1 MDGVDAVLVEISGAR
16 CRTLGGLTHPYPE
29 QLRMRLHVAIT
40 PDTRLS
46 LHDIASLDI
55 EVGEWFALT
64 AAMLL
69 EHCQTR
75 SDQVLAVGSHGQTL
89 RHAPRAEYPYSI
101 QIGSPAVIA
110 ARLGITTVGDFRSM
124 DIAYGG
130 EGAPLVPA
138 FHQWLLRHRQENRIV
153 ANIGGI
159 SNISLLP
166 ALTNTAIQGYDTG
179 PGNCL
184 LDSWCA
190 RHCDTPYDEDGRW
203 AASGTLHRTL
213 LEALLQNP
221 YFVAPPPKST
231 GREVFNLAYLDAFL
245 AQPDFAS
252 VSPAD
257 VQATLAALTIETLAR
272 EVERMG
278 NGWAGRLLVCGGGAH
293 NSHLMQGLSQRL
305 VPMAVSST
313 SLVGVDPDL
322 VEACAFAWLAF
333 MRLQRRPVQVTTSG
347 EARAVTLGAVYAAT
361 PLHGK

>member
-1 MDGVDAVLVEISGAR
+1 MDGVDAVLMEIAGDR

-29 QLRMRLHVAIT
+29 QLRLRLHVAIT
-40 PDTRLS
+40 PDARLS
-46 LHDIASLDI
+46 LHDFASLDI
-55 EVGEWFALT
+55 EAGEWFALA

-69 EHCQTR
+69 ERCGTR
-75 SDQVLAVGSHGQTL
+75 SDEVHAVGSHGQTL
-89 RHAPRAEYPYSI
+89 RHAPRAGYPYSI

-138 FHQWLLRHRQENRIV
+138 FHQWLLRRPEENRIV

-166 ALTNTAIQGYDTG
+166 ARADTAIQGYDTG

-190 RHCDTPYDEDGRW
+190 RHCDTPYDLDGRW
-203 AASGTLHRTL
+203 AASGTLHRKL

-245 AQPDFAS
+245 AQHDFAS

-257 VQATLAALTIETLAR
+257 VQATLTALTIETLAR
-272 EVERMG
+272 EVERTG
-278 NGWAGRLLVCGGGAH
+278 RDWAARLLVCGGGAH
-293 NSHLMQGLSQRL
+293 NSHLMQGLTRRL
-305 VPMAVSST
+305 APMVVSST

-333 MRLQRRPVQVTTSG
+333 MRLQQRPVQVTTG
-347 EARAVTLGAVYAAT
+347 GGTRAVTLGAVYAAT
-361 PLHGK
+361 PSQEK